1 MKKILY
7 QLLYLLGFVVLFY
20 FSYLAY
26 QSYEEQKMEFFRI
39 YPGIFF
45 FSLTFVPIGLYFGLP
60 QLLKTI
66 KIKGRLSLNKSKLI
80 IFGLPTLFLTLYPL
94 FYWNGTFLA
103 IRNIEIN
110 QFVFSAGFLN
120 FFSFFFGFVLIS
132 SFEKKD

>member
-7 QLLYLLGFVVLFY
+7 QLFYLLGFVVLFY

-26 QSYEEQKMEFFRI
+26 QSYEKQKMDLFRV

-45 FSLTFVPIGLYFGLP
+45 FSLTFVLIGLYFGLP

-66 KIKGRLSLNKSKLI
+66 KIKGRLSVNKSKLI